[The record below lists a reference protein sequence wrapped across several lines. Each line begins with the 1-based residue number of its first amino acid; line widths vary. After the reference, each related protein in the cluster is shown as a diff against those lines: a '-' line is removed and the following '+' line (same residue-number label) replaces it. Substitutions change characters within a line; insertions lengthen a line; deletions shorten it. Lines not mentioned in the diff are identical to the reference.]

1 MNATFVYNKKG
12 FDKSE
17 LVHPREGTEPTSIK
31 KLSTKKYESQLF
43 AIFDFESRLEK
54 VQNDKKGHYAILMH
68 HSETIEAAVNVVLV
82 TSKSKGNFDTST
94 HENPFYRNSIKPK
107 RNSIFNN
114 TTFKLNGSMHS
125 QFFGMLDKSAFD
137 QKLLER
143 YTLNDIQKDNIYDF
157 QQSNFEYKSVMSR
170 IEVVRL
176 VRNVL
181 SSVKLPWIDVYFMPD
196 GDAACFKFTSSSGT
210 KQNPDDEP
218 EDNPEQ
224 EVLPLEN
231 STEDN
236 PLLKPIDM
244 ERLES
249 ITINKLSLHLPE
261 TWALN
266 KDTVTHELAH
276 YICFMLGLNV
286 LFYNK
291 RASLDRDLFTLIF
304 SSHGKLFCTIF
315 AQLLI
320 RFCYIDKEELY
331 TTLDKHGVSYYK
343 VERLDEPL
351 LYAAIKKEFED
362 NPQTTLE

>member
-1 MNATFVYNKKG
+1 
-12 FDKSE
+12 
-17 LVHPREGTEPTSIK
+17 
-31 KLSTKKYESQLF
+31 
-43 AIFDFESRLEK
+43 
-54 VQNDKKGHYAILMH
+54 
-68 HSETIEAAVNVVLV
+68 
-82 TSKSKGNFDTST
+82 
-94 HENPFYRNSIKPK
+94 
-107 RNSIFNN
+107 
-114 TTFKLNGSMHS
+114 MHS

-266 KDTVTHELAH
+266 KDTVTHE
-276 YICFMLGLNV
+276 
-286 LFYNK
+286 
-291 RASLDRDLFTLIF
+291 
-304 SSHGKLFCTIF
+304 
-315 AQLLI
+315 
-320 RFCYIDKEELY
+320 
-331 TTLDKHGVSYYK
+331 
-343 VERLDEPL
+343 
-351 LYAAIKKEFED
+351 
-362 NPQTTLE
+362 